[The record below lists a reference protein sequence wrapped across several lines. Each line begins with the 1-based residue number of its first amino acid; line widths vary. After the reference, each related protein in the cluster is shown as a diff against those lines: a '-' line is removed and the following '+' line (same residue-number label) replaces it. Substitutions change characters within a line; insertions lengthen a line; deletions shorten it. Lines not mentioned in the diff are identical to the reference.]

1 MKASTTLIKALIPIA
16 PSAEEADK
24 LIVENFGFETIPEK
38 IAFLKGMY
46 GVEVFAR
53 EDGHS
58 TTSEESIEQDYWAM
72 LAAVMNG

>member
-58 TTSEESIEQDYWAM
+58 ATSEEKAEMDYWAM
-72 LAAVMNG
+72 LSAVMNG